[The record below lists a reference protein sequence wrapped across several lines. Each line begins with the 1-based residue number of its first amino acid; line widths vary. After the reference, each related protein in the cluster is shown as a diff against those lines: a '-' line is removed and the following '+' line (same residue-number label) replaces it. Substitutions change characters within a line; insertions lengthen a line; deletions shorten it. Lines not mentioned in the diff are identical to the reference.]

1 MFPAQ
6 RLDLKLSK
14 YKNMNAVLY
23 VFPVFLLLI
32 AIELVAE
39 RVMNKPVYRLNDAI
53 TSINIG
59 YISEIIRGLVK
70 LVTFGIYA
78 ILESKVG
85 VIQFENNDPMAW
97 ILAFFMYDFFY
108 YWMHRAGHE
117 VNILWGA
124 HSVHHSS
131 EYFNMSTAM
140 RQSATTVF
148 YNWIFYLPMAVVGI
162 PWFVFVVT
170 SFASLFY
177 QFWVHTELIPKM
189 GWFDRVFISPSNH
202 RVHHGQNGY
211 CIDKNYGATLI
222 LWDRLFGTYAE
233 EQDDEP
239 VIYGIRSPVESW
251 NPIWANLYIFH
262 KIGSLVRQT
271 EGWKNKLMRLFG
283 PPGWE
288 PGQNAVVKTDFA
300 PENFQAF
307 DTPTTA
313 AQMWYAILSYV
324 TISLFFYHFLTVA
337 YDIQMMPRIA
347 YGSLIGVQAFCV
359 SGVLENKNWV
369 RILDIVRGIVV
380 FGTILMSV
388 WFSPVDLTGQIL
400 AGAGLVLFLAAHGN
414 LMREQTALKAELA

>member
-1 MFPAQ
+1 
-6 RLDLKLSK
+6 
-14 YKNMNAVLY
+14 MNAVLY

-32 AIELVAE
+32 AIELVAN
-39 RVMNKPVYRLNDAI
+39 RAMGRKVYRLNDAI

-78 ILESKVG
+78 IVELKVG
-85 VIQFENNDPMAW
+85 VINFENNDPMAW

-148 YNWIFYLPMAVVGI
+148 YNWIFYLPMAIVGI

-233 EQDDEP
+233 EQDAEP
-239 VIYGIRSPVESW
+239 VIYGIRSPVKSW
-251 NPIWANLYIFH
+251 DPIWANFYVFN
-262 KIGSLVRQT
+262 KVGSLAMST
-271 EGWKNKLMRLFG
+271 KGWKNKLMRVFG

-288 PGQNAVVKTDFA
+288 PEQNAVVKSDFA
-300 PENFQAF
+300 PENFKAF
-307 DTPTTA
+307 DTETTTV
-313 AQMWYAILSYV
+313 QKWYALLSYV
-324 TISLFFYHFLTVA
+324 TMSLFFYHFLTVA
-337 YDIQMMPRIA
+337 YGMQIGPRIA
-347 YGSLIGVQAFCV
+347 YGVLIAIQAFCIG
-359 SGVLENKNWV
+359 GVLEYKSWV
-369 RILDIVRGIVV
+369 RMLDIVRGIAV
-380 FGTILMSV
+380 FTAILMSV
-388 WFSPVDLTGQIL
+388 WFSPVTLVGQL
-400 AGAGLVLFLAAHGN
+400 LSGLGLVLFLIAHVF
-414 LMREQTALKAELA
+414 LVREQSVLKAELA